1 MARVLVC
8 EPVEETRF
16 LIERVVE
23 RMGHQVEKM
32 GTVPFFPSAVD
43 VVFYE
48 PASRIGLEQ
57 ARAAQRLWPEVVL
70 IACSAEPPLR
80 RITGP
85 RPAATL
91 LQPFSPADVRRV
103 LDAALLGALASR

>member
-1 MARVLVC
+1 MLAAVARVLVC

-23 RMGHQVEKM
+23 RMGHQV
-32 GTVPFFPSAVD
+32 VAADASHVD

-48 PASRIGLEQ
+48 PASRVGLEQ
-57 ARAAQRLWPEVVL
+57 ARVALRLWPEVLL

-91 LQPFSPADVRRV
+91 LQPFAPADVRRV
-103 LDAALLGALASR
+103 LEAALLGAPASR

>member
-8 EPVEETRF
+8 EPVQETRF

-23 RMGHQVEKM
+23 RMGHELVGE
-32 GTVPFFPSAVD
+32 GRSDVD

-48 PASRIGLEQ
+48 PNSRVGMAC
-57 ARAAQRLWPEVVL
+57 ARSARRLWPTAVL
-70 IACSAEPPLR
+70 IACSAAPAR
-80 RITGP
+80 RSITGP

-91 LQPFSPADVRRV
+91 LQPFAPADVRRV
-103 LDAALLGALASR
+103 LEEVLADASIASAA

>member
-23 RMGHQVEKM
+23 RMGHQV
-32 GTVPFFPSAVD
+32 VAADAPHVD
-43 VVFYE
+43 VLFYE
-48 PASRIGLEQ
+48 PASRVGLAQ
-57 ARAAQRLWPEVVL
+57 ARSARRLWPEVLL

-91 LQPFSPADVRRV
+91 LQPFTPGDVRRV
-103 LDAALLGALASR
+103 LEAALLGALASR